1 MQANHRPPITLLV
14 LALCLVMWGQPS
26 RVMAESQRP
35 NVLFIPIDDLN
46 HWVGHLGVH
55 SQTKTPNMDRLAER
69 GVAFNK
75 AYCAAP
81 ACNPSRIALMS
92 GMRPSTT
99 GCYDNSQD
107 WRPAV
112 SEDTLLNKTLLDAG
126 YHCYGTGKILHGSY
140 GNSDKW
146 TEFVAKTGG
155 GNMARDATAKNDGVG
170 GIKFSPL
177 GNTDEDMPD
186 YKAVSY
192 GIEVL
197 NREHD
202 KPFFLAVGLVKP
214 HMPFSVPKK
223 WFDMFPLESIELPPH
238 IDGDLDDVPPA
249 GVRMARP
256 DGDHAVMLKSGRW
269 KEAVQAYLA
278 TIAFCDAQVGRL
290 LDALEQSKYRDNTI
304 ICLWSDHGWSLGEKE
319 HWRKFA
325 LWEEPTRTVFIWKV
339 PGVTPAGVQ
348 SPRPVDFMSIYPTL
362 CALTGVEKPQHV
374 EGLDIS
380 PLLKNPNA
388 SWDTP
393 ALTTFHKDNHSF
405 RSERWRYIRYADG
418 SEELYNHVTDPNEWT
433 NVAADP
439 NYADVKSGF
448 ANYIP
453 RVNAPEL
460 SGSGK
465 KTKKAPQQKAKV
477 KRQVKTVEP

>member
-1 MQANHRPPITLLV
+1 MRSIKFLIASC
-14 LALCLVMWGQPS
+14 CLVAVLQAATL
-26 RVMAESQRP
+26 RAETQRP

-55 SQTKTPNMDRLAER
+55 PQTKTPNMDRLAKI
-69 GVAFNK
+69 GVSFNK

-92 GMRPSTT
+92 GLRPSTT

-107 WRPAV
+107 WRPTV

-126 YHCYGTGKILHGSY
+126 YDCFGTGKILHGSY
-140 GNSDKW
+140 GNSTKW
-146 TEFVAKTGG
+146 TEFHKTNS
-155 GNMARDATAKNDGVG
+155 GNMARHPSAPDDGVG

-177 GNTDEDMPD
+177 ANNDEDMPD
-186 YKAVSY
+186 YDAASY

-197 NREHD
+197 NRKHD

-214 HMPFSVPKK
+214 HLPFSVPKK
-223 WFDMFPLESIELPPH
+223 WFDMFPLDSIQLPPH
-238 IDGDLDDVPPA
+238 IEGDLNDVPAA
-249 GVRMARP
+249 GVRMAKP
-256 DGDHAVMLKSGRW
+256 DGDHATMLKSGRW

-290 LDALEQSKYRDNTI
+290 VDALEQSAYRDNTI

-339 PGVTPAGVQ
+339 PGLTPAGVQ
-348 SPRPVDFMSIYPTL
+348 SPRPVDYMSIYPTL
-362 CALTGVEKPQHV
+362 CALTSVEKPAHV

-388 SWDTP
+388 SWDVP

-405 RSERWRYIRYADG
+405 RSEQWRYIRYADG
-418 SEELYNHVTDPNEWT
+418 SEELYDHQSDPNEWT
-433 NVAADP
+433 NVAGESK
-439 NYADVKSGF
+439 YAAVKAGF
-448 ANYIP
+448 TEHIP
-453 RVNAPEL
+453 AVNAPEL
-460 SGSGK
+460 PGGGESSEQSPQK
-465 KTKKAPQQKAKV
+465 KNNAKNKAKN
-477 KRQVKTVEP
+477 KR